1 MESILKYKNIKII
14 YGICLR
20 NRQKK
25 FSSDNEI
32 INKKRY
38 RKEFDNNGL
47 GELCGT
53 YCPKRRS
60 KSCFLFEYEKN
71 IDWNKIHKKSICEFV
86 TELFNECIE
95 ISEIR
100 NQDIDYE
107 RTIFDIKKEINLKE
121 YLERIVNLTE
131 IDHNSIVTAL
141 VLIDEFLF
149 RTMINLRK
157 SNICMII
164 LTAFYISIK
173 MNEDNIFKSKYFC
186 EIFGVTL
193 KKLSELEIFFLSNIR
208 FKCYIK
214 PNVQNFYSSCISQF
228 I

>member
-1 MESILKYKNIKII
+1 M
-14 YGICLR
+14 
-20 NRQKK
+20 
-25 FSSDNEI
+25 
-32 INKKRY
+32 
-38 RKEFDNNGL
+38 
-47 GELCGT
+47 
-53 YCPKRRS
+53 
-60 KSCFLFEYEKN
+60 
-71 IDWNKIHKKSICEFV
+71 
-86 TELFNECIE
+86 
-95 ISEIR
+95 
-100 NQDIDYE
+100 
-107 RTIFDIKKEINLKE
+107 
-121 YLERIVNLTE
+121 NLTE

-173 MNEDNIFKSKYFC
+173 MNEDNIFKSNYFC